1 MRIALI
7 IPKNGTESSRSFYDY
22 RFYAEFLLSRK
33 YISYLLA
40 IPTLASLTP
49 LHHEIRVFD
58 ENIEEI
64 DYGWPADLAGI
75 SVRTMFAKRAYTIA
89 ARYRRLGVKTVLGGI
104 HPSMC
109 TEEALEH
116 CDCVVAGEA
125 EEVWGTLLKDA
136 EEGTLKRLYSA
147 GAHADLK
154 ASPAT
159 ARDSLSRT
167 RYLQDI
173 VQTTKG
179 CPYHCEFC
187 SVYAFDGQKI
197 RSRGIDTVLDEIRDI
212 TEHRPPYKKKNAI
225 FFADDNIIADKRYAR
240 ELFKALKPH
249 NINWSCQASI
259 NLSRED
265 EILGL
270 MRDSGC
276 GAVLIG
282 FESISKKNL
291 EAMHK
296 QINQRFDY
304 AEAVRKIQSFGI
316 MVHSAFI
323 VGYDFDSGTTF
334 DELIAFLRETNLL
347 MPLVNVLTPFP
358 GTELFKRLEKE
369 GRILHKDWDKYDA
382 KHVVFRHP
390 ALLPGEL
397 KDGYMRVIRDAY
409 SFDSI
414 WRKLNYYWDR
424 DFWKRANEADP
435 VKFIYRLVFALR
447 LITLLSV
454 RNKERSR
461 FIMKVLPRV
470 FDSRVRVS
478 TILTLMAYNDFAY
491 GAQEDAAPEREAACG
506 HAMDETVPLI
516 PFADT
521 AEDLQKPPVHTEG

>member
-1 MRIALI
+1 MKIALI
-7 IPKNGTESSRSFYDY
+7 IPKNGAETSRSFYDY
-22 RFYAEFLLSRK
+22 RFYAEFLLSKK

-49 LHHEIRVFD
+49 KHHEIRVFD
-58 ENIEEI
+58 ENLEEI
-64 DYGWPADLAGI
+64 DYGWQADLAGI
-75 SVRTMFAKRAYTIA
+75 SVRTMFAKRAYAIA
-89 ARYRRLGVKTVLGGI
+89 ARYRELGVKTVLGGI

-109 TEEALEH
+109 PEEALAH
-116 CDCVVAGEA
+116 CDCVVTGEA

-154 ASPAT
+154 TSPA
-159 ARDSLSRT
+159 AVRDSLSRG

-197 RSRGIDTVLDEIRDI
+197 RSRDIDTVLEEIRDI
-212 TEHRPPYKKKNAI
+212 TSHRSAYKKKNAV
-225 FFADDNIIADKRYAR
+225 FFADDNIIADKKYAR
-240 ELFKALKPH
+240 ELFKALKPY

-265 EILGL
+265 ELLGL

-296 QINQRFDY
+296 PINQRFDY

-323 VGYDFDSGTTF
+323 VGYDFDSETTF

-347 MPLVNVLTPFP
+347 MPLINVLTPFP
-358 GTELFKRLEKE
+358 GTELFRRLEKE
-369 GRILHKDWDKYDA
+369 GRILHKDWDRYDA

-390 ALLPGEL
+390 TLLPEEL

-414 WRKLNYYWDR
+414 WRKLNYYWVW
-424 DFWKRANEADP
+424 DFWKRANEVDP

-447 LITLLSV
+447 LVTLLSV
-454 RNKERSR
+454 RNPERSR
-461 FIMKVLPRV
+461 FILKVLPKV
-470 FDSRVRVS
+470 FNPRVRVS

-491 GAQEDAAPEREAACG
+491 GVREDTATERDTTSA
-506 HAMDETVPLI
+506 HAVEETVPLL
-516 PFADT
+516 PTAD
-521 AEDLQKPPVHTEG
+521 AVEGRESSPAYPEG